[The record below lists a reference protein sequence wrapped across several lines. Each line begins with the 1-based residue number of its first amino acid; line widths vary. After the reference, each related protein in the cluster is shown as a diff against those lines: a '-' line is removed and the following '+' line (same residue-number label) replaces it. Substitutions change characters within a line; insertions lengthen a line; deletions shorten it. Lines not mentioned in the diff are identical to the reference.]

1 MRFADFRGNEAIAV
15 AERGWPRPAPGE
27 VVVRVRRTAL
37 CGSDVK
43 LYRRGAT
50 FVAGHEIFGVV
61 DARGDPQDGCRV
73 VVYIPVHCGRCDSC
87 AIGDTHLCL
96 TESTLVGWNRDGGY
110 AEALAVPRS
119 CLLPVPDDI
128 DDDLAPLLL
137 DTIGTSGHG
146 LRVALPRAP
155 AGPVLVAGAGPIG
168 LGAVIALADEGVTDI
183 DIADPRTGRT
193 ALAASFGAKPVTV
206 GATDRRY
213 ALVVEAS
220 GAHAARNHG
229 MQVVAPRGVLLLLGE
244 NDAPWTIEETKA
256 VRRKDFWMLR
266 SFYFPV
272 GDHPANV
279 ERLRRRRDDY
289 RRLVDATFDLDALP
303 EEFARFARGERL
315 KPLLRMPG

>member
-1 MRFADFRGNEAIAV
+1 
-15 AERGWPRPAPGE
+15 

-43 LYRRGAT
+43 LWKRGAQH
-50 FVAGHEIFGVV
+50 VAGHEIFGVV
-61 DARGDPQDGCRV
+61 DAPGDALDRARV
-73 VVYIPVHCGRCDSC
+73 VVYIPVHCGRCPSC
-87 AIGDTHLCL
+87 AAGDTHLCQS
-96 TESTLVGWNRDGGY
+96 ESTLVGWNRDGGY
-110 AEALAVPRS
+110 AEALAVPRT
-119 CLLPVPDDI
+119 CLLRVPDDI

-146 LRVALPRAP
+146 LRTALPRTP

-168 LGAVIALADEGVTDI
+168 LGAVIALADEGVTDV
-183 DIADPRTGRT
+183 DIADPRPERL
-193 ALAASFGAKPVTV
+193 ALAASFGARPVAV

-229 MQVVAPRGVLLLLGE
+229 MHVVAPRGVLLLLGE

-266 SFYFPV
+266 SFYFPA
-272 GDHPANV
+272 GDHAAHV
-279 ERLRRRRDDY
+279 ERLRHRRDDY
-289 RRLVDATFDLDALP
+289 RRLVDATFGLDALP
-303 EEFARFARGERL
+303 EEFARFARGERM
-315 KPLLRMPG
+315 KPMLRFPG